1 MEKMKGIRLARLL
14 VLAVTLLAAASCA
27 RFQDIKVNSCS
38 LGSVSLRG
46 FTAADAVLDMEIDNP
61 TMAFTISDIDGAVIH
76 AQADTAIFLKGG
88 PVDIERKCVKTYQVP
103 VTATLGPA
111 MSIMELAGVVS
122 GGDYS
127 GYDLDITLTVS
138 LNGGISRK
146 VKLDPMP
153 INDLLNENQG
163 L

>member
-76 AQADTAIFLKGG
+76 AQADTAIFIILSYNK
-88 PVDIERKCVKTYQVP
+88 ISCE
-103 VTATLGPA
+103 
-111 MSIMELAGVVS
+111 MET
-122 GGDYS
+122 
-127 GYDLDITLTVS
+127 IK
-138 LNGGISRK
+138 IK
-146 VKLDPMP
+146 
-153 INDLLNENQG
+153 
-163 L
+163 